1 MNLLDLFVK
10 IGVDDQA
17 SGQIDGIASGIK
29 SKVGSAFAT
38 VGKLAAGVGVA
49 AGSAAMAI
57 GTAAVKSFAS
67 YEQLAGGMKK
77 LYGDASDTV
86 IENAQKA
93 YREVGI
99 SANKYMENAAGFS
112 ASLLNSV
119 GGDAEKAAEIANMAM
134 KDISDNANTFGK
146 YTVDELTQVY
156 QGLAKGQYQTLDNL
170 NLGITGTKEGVGQLI
185 DKANEL
191 KKANG
196 EAADLTADSFADMV
210 EAIHLVQEDMNIT
223 GTTAKEAMGTIEGSV
238 NQTKAAWENLL
249 TAFGAGDQ
257 EMISQSVSGI
267 MEGIF
272 GAVNEKTGE
281 VEGGLLNNLLP
292 VVQRVGG
299 AIVGQ
304 MPQIAQ
310 SVASG
315 FTTALGA
322 AFGLDPSWVESINT
336 KFGEIF
342 DNISTSIQGFAD
354 GLSSTIDTE
363 SLGSIFEHLLG
374 ILGDLSQ
381 FLADNSEQIGAALG
395 IIADVLLKVADVV
408 TAVVDALGP
417 FMPAIVGA
425 VAAVKGFMVFQEISA
440 AITMVLP
447 LLTNLG
453 TIIGTFGGPIGAIAA
468 ALGGLPVLIIAVV
481 GAIVAFI
488 ATNEDARNAIMKAF
502 EAVVGFFQSIPEKL
516 STWWENVKKFVSD
529 KWNSFVEWVTGI
541 PQKITEALG
550 NLKDL
555 LIEAGKSIISGLL
568 KGMKQKAEDMFNWVS
583 GIANKISSLKGPLPY
598 DRKVLIDN
606 GMALMSGLRGGLQ
619 SGFERDVMP
628 YVSDMADAMQGAL
641 DTTASVRVPVSYDAQ
656 PMTVQS
662 AATVTQDRRV
672 YEALQEILGAMPHG
686 VYLNGDALVGQLASP
701 MNMAM
706 GRL

>member
-1 MNLLDLFVK
+1 MNLLDLAVK

-17 SGQIDGIASGIK
+17 SSKIEGIAGGIK
-29 SKVGSAFAT
+29 DKVGSAFAT

-49 AGSAAMAI
+49 AGGAAMAI
-57 GTAAVKSFAS
+57 GTAATQSFAS
-67 YEQLAGGMKK
+67 YEQLAGGVKK
-77 LYGDASDTV
+77 LYGDSSDTMMQYAMDGAKTAGMSMN
-86 IENAQKA
+86 E
-93 YREVGI
+93 
-99 SANKYMENAAGFS
+99 YMEQATGFS
-112 ASLLNSV
+112 AALINSL
-119 GGDAEKAAEIANMAM
+119 GGDTEKAAELTDRAM
-134 KDISDNANTFGK
+134 RAMSDNVNTFGSDAESVQNAIMGISRGNF
-146 YTVDELTQVY
+146 TM
-156 QGLAKGQYQTLDNL
+156 LDNL
-170 NLGITGTKEGVGQLI
+170 KLGFAGTKEGAQQLV
-185 DKANEL
+185 DAANEWGA
-191 KKANG
+191 ANG
-196 EAADLTADSFADMV
+196 EASDLSVDSFADMIV
-210 EAIHLVQEDMNIT
+210 AIEQVQKAQNIY
-223 GTTAKEAMGTIEGSV
+223 GTTAKEALTTIDGSIGMV
-238 NQTKAAWENLL
+238 KASWENLL
-249 TAFGAGDQ
+249 TAFGTGDQ
-257 EMISQSVSGI
+257 NQVQSAVDGI

-292 VVQRVGG
+292 VVQRVGS

-354 GLSSTIDTE
+354 GFSSTIDTE
-363 SLGSIFEHLLG
+363 SMGSIFENLLG
-374 ILGDLSQ
+374 IFGDLSQ
-381 FLADNSEQIGAALG
+381 FLADNSEQIGATLG
-395 IIADVLLKVADVV
+395 IIADVLLKVTEVA
-408 TAVVDALGP
+408 TSVVDTLGP
-417 FMPAIVGA
+417 AIPAIVGA
-425 VAAVKGFMVFQEISA
+425 VAAVKGFMVFQEIASV
-440 AITMVLP
+440 ITTVLP

-516 STWWENVKKFVSD
+516 STWWENVKKFVSE

-568 KGMKQKAEDMFNWVS
+568 KGMKQKAEDMFSWVS

-598 DRKVLIDN
+598 DRKVLVEN

-641 DTTASVRVPVSYDAQ
+641 DTTASVSVPVSYDAQ

-686 VYLNGDALVGQLASP
+686 VYLNGDALVGQLASQ